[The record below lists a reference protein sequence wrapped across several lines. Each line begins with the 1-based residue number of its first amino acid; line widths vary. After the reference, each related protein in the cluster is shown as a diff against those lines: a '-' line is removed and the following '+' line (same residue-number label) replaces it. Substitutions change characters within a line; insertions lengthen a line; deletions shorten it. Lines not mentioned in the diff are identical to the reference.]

1 MSVPR
6 VGAASAVVGHHMYV
20 IGGMTV
26 GGRLLNTVGRLN
38 TTSEVWE
45 AQPAMVQSRNDPGAA
60 AIRERIYAVG
70 GTVDNRRTRT
80 RTAERFGGA
89 WTTLP
94 PMTHR
99 RSQCSTAV
107 IANKLYACGCEDGT
121 APNTVERFDPAHDTW
136 ALLRP
141 TLHYRVGAT
150 VAVLRDRLYLLGGR
164 SDDRRSLDA
173 VESYD
178 PDTDSWDGSAPM
190 SHARFDAKAAT
201 VNGCLYVFGGEAG
214 SAQRTLSALRSVER
228 FDPVT
233 GRWEALPDMTV
244 TGAGLVA
251 AIDA

>member
-1 MSVPR
+1 MREPRSHPMSAVIRGCLYVCGGWNRRNVTPSSSVESFDPLQNRWRSLRPMSVPR

-141 TLHYRVGAT
+141 TLHHRVGAT

-164 SDDRRSLDA
+164 SDDRRSL
-173 VESYD
+173 
-178 PDTDSWDGSAPM
+178 G
-190 SHARFDAKAAT
+190 
-201 VNGCLYVFGGEAG
+201 
-214 SAQRTLSALRSVER
+214 RSRE
-228 FDPVT
+228 
-233 GRWEALPDMTV
+233 L
-244 TGAGLVA
+244 
-251 AIDA
+251 